1 MLYAKVDEESRAL
14 LEQELKAAQD
24 AKWYRRVKII
34 HLSSQGRT
42 VSELAAEFDLS
53 KATVRDY
60 LKRYNQ
66 GGLEGLK
73 RKYSLGRPWKIK
85 FSKADWE
92 ELLPRSPCQF
102 EQLDTAA
109 RNWTQALLGK
119 YFAGYHGIAVAQST
133 LSTLLKRLG
142 FGGNRGKLKVTSPD
156 PFYTVKRERVETLKK
171 KAYKAP

>member
-1 MLYAKVDEESRAL
+1 MLYADVNEESRAL
-14 LEQELKAAQD
+14 LEQELKAAQE

-34 HLSSQGRT
+34 HLSSQGKT

-60 LKRYNQ
+60 LKRSTQ

-73 RKYSLGRPWKIK
+73 RRYSPGRPRKLR

-92 ELLPRSPCQF
+92 ELLHRSPCQF

-109 RNWTQALLGK
+109 RNWTQALLAQ
-119 YFAGYHGIAVAQST
+119 YLAVYHGIEVAQST
-133 LSTLLKRLG
+133 LSTLLKRMG
-142 FGGNRGKLKVTSPD
+142 FGWNRGKLKVTSPD
-156 PFYTVKRERVETLKK
+156 PLYTVKRERVEALKK
-171 KAYKAP
+171 KASKAS